1 MNYLKQ
7 VHYNGFFI
15 VYQHPTMARAST
27 AVGISPQIKTELQ
40 KTSVEVRL
48 TVKETVYMG
57 VLAIALLTDE
67 QRQALADEVHKLQM
81 DGDI

>member
-1 MNYLKQ
+1 
-7 VHYNGFFI
+7 
-15 VYQHPTMARAST
+15 MARAST
-27 AVGISPQIKTELQ
+27 AVGISPRIKTELQ

-48 TVKETVYMG
+48 SVKETVYMG

-67 QRQALADEVHKLQM
+67 RRQALADEVHKLQM

>member
-1 MNYLKQ
+1 
-7 VHYNGFFI
+7 
-15 VYQHPTMARAST
+15 
-27 AVGISPQIKTELQ
+27 
-40 KTSVEVRL
+40 
-48 TVKETVYMG
+48 MG